1 MDNFWSML
9 FFQLSLQKQ
18 TLEKD
23 LDTLKEKQKWMEGQV
38 QESQKKEAQT
48 QAKLMVTHK
57 HILYEQMDLGI
68 YYSLADS
75 CW

>member
-1 MDNFWSML
+1 M
-9 FFQLSLQKQ
+9 
-18 TLEKD
+18 
-23 LDTLKEKQKWMEGQV
+23 LKEKQKWMEGQV

-48 QAKLMVTHK
+48 QAKLMVTHT

-75 CW
+75 C